1 MTDMSDKLSFIN
13 RDSNGHIKCVGNL
26 VGCSFKEADE
36 RAKELEKT
44 QDDHFELIK
53 DEKIFQI
60 IQYFNDKED
69 RKFMADK
76 DDWNELVKQLE
87 YIEDYMY
94 DAKKAIQNY
103 INTLKEKEE

>member
-1 MTDMSDKLSFIN
+1 M
-13 RDSNGHIKCVGNL
+13 
-26 VGCSFKEADE
+26 
-36 RAKELEKT
+36 
-44 QDDHFELIK
+44 IK

-76 DDWNELVKQLE
+76 DDWDELVKQLE

-94 DAKKAIQNY
+94 DAKKAIENY
-103 INTLKEKEE
+103 INTIEKEE

>member
-1 MTDMSDKLSFIN
+1 MTDMTDKLSFIN
-13 RDSNGHIKCVGNL
+13 RDSDGYIKCVGNL

-60 IQYFNDKED
+60 IQYFNDKEEN
-69 RKFMADK
+69 KFMADK
-76 DDWNELVKQLE
+76 DDWDEIINHLDNMEDDIYETKKMIAN
-87 YIEDYMY
+87 YIET
-94 DAKKAIQNY
+94 I
-103 INTLKEKEE
+103 KEKED